1 MPDRRSH
8 LLLCIAGILL
18 AFPVSAPAAAQ
29 DVSRVRSDLE
39 KKMEAL
45 ESASQAQK
53 ALAEREEALR
63 QELSGLQ
70 GDLVSIAAKIQ
81 RQEKLLSELEANLV
95 NLEDEE
101 RAASASL
108 ERRQHELAVLTQS
121 MLKLSTVPPEM
132 VIAMPGDFGETMRTA
147 KVLGLTSNALSQE
160 AKAINRQLVEVNALQ
175 KQIRLNHE
183 QISRQKSALIRH
195 QQQMESK
202 IGARGRIQNKLL
214 SRQEEQQQ
222 AVRRLSEE
230 SASLRELMTQLEARR
245 REEAEKAAKLAM
257 IPAFKPDAPDADATP
272 ATTAKPAAKPA
283 PSTGFAKAK
292 GSIPLPAEGNIF
304 LAYGDNTDAG
314 DESQGVHIR
323 TRAGA
328 QVTSPFAG
336 EVVYTGTFLD
346 YGNMIIIRHENDY
359 HSLLAGMER
368 VTATLGQQLLKG
380 EPVGEMGRTETQ
392 TALYMEIRERNRP
405 VDPIPWL
412 ENTRIATR

>member
-8 LLLCIAGILL
+8 LLLCIAGMLL
-18 AFPVSAPAAAQ
+18 AFPAAAQ

-45 ESASQAQK
+45 KSASQAQK
-53 ALAEREEALR
+53 ELAEREEALR

-132 VIAMPGDFGETMRTA
+132 VVAMPGDFGETMRTA

-183 QISRQKSALIRH
+183 QISRQKTALIRH
-195 QQQMESK
+195 QQQMETK
-202 IGARGRIQNKLL
+202 IGARGRIQDKLL

-222 AVRRLSEE
+222 EVQQLSKE
-230 SASLRELMTQLEARR
+230 SASLRELMAQLETRR

-257 IPAFKPDAPDADATP
+257 IPAFKPDAPDADALP
-272 ATTAKPAAKPA
+272 AAPAKPA

-292 GSIPLPAEGNIF
+292 GNIPLPAEGNIF
-304 LAYGDNTDAG
+304 LAYGDKTDAG
-314 DESQGVHIR
+314 DKSQGVHIR

-328 QVTSPFAG
+328 QVTAPFAG

-346 YGNMIIIRHENDY
+346 YGNMVIIRHENDY